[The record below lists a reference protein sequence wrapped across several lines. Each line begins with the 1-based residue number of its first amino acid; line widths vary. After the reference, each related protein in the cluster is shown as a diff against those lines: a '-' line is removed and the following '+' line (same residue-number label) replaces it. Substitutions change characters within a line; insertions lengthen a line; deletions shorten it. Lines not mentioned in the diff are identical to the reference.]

1 MALEFI
7 TTRELEDKAGVVK
20 GKVKMMKL
28 LDEPDA
34 LVEYTCPACGFS
46 EKKKI
51 SWTEPFVSGTGA
63 NKRFCVTC
71 GKCGFEMKFLK
82 LKKEAAKKGK
92 SKTA

>member
-7 TTRELEDKAGVVK
+7 TTRELEDKSGAVK
-20 GKVKMMKL
+20 GKVKLMKL
-28 LDEPDA
+28 AEETDA
-34 LVEYTCPACGFS
+34 LVEYACPACSFT

-63 NKRFCVTC
+63 NKKFCVPC

-82 LKKEAAKKGK
+82 LKKEAAKGKK
-92 SKTA
+92 SK

>member
-7 TTRELEDKAGVVK
+7 TTRELEDKAGAVK

-28 LDEPDA
+28 LEEPDA
-34 LVEYTCPACGFS
+34 AVEYVCPACGFT

-51 SWTEPFVSGTGA
+51 AWAEPFVTGTGA
-63 NKRFCVTC
+63 SKRFCVPC

-82 LKKEAAKKGK
+82 LKKEAAKGKK
-92 SKTA
+92 SK